1 MPLLVS
7 ASRLVN
13 FDITDGRCYIRY
25 ADWYSHPRIRELLM
39 VKPFLRVL
47 PPDEARELLRV
58 FCSLDLEDVPMTE
71 AVFRVIGEPV
81 KVMEDMPGF
90 DRSTMDGFAVRS
102 SDTFGASESSPALF
116 QIAGEV
122 AMGEMYDVQ
131 PSRGQAVRIWTGG
144 ALPPGCDAVVMLEQ
158 TEELDEQTIE
168 VLKAVAPYENVVRK
182 GEDFKAG
189 ETLLKVGRRLRPQD
203 LGLLASVGR
212 RTIRVYRKPSVAI
225 ISSGD
230 EIVPIDQN
238 PPPGCMRDVNRHT
251 LTALAREAYA
261 DPVWIGIA
269 PDTFDALSS
278 LVNQGL
284 HVSDLVLI
292 SGGSSMGSR
301 DLVIEVLESYK
312 DSQILLHGVSVSPG
326 KPLILARVGDTPVF
340 GLPGHP
346 VSAMVCFE
354 QFVVPLIRRLEG
366 ETSLK
371 PFFRPALQAFL
382 SRNLSSREGRTDY
395 IRVRLQQNEN
405 GILAVPIPGKSGMV
419 SAMVRADGFV
429 RIAAD
434 CEGLYKGDQVTVHLL
449 SNWIGDRIETEHL
462 SGHEVA
468 GRSSGDLSET
478 HRSEQLSR
486 D

>member
-1 MPLLVS
+1 
-7 ASRLVN
+7 
-13 FDITDGRCYIRY
+13 
-25 ADWYSHPRIRELLM
+25 M

-47 PPDEARELLRV
+47 RPEEVRELLRV
-58 FCSLDLEDVPMTE
+58 FRPLDLEDVPLAE
-71 AVFRVIGEPV
+71 AVYRVIGEPV
-81 KVMEDMPGF
+81 KLLEDMPGF
-90 DRSTMDGFAVRS
+90 HRSTMDGFAVRS
-102 SDTFGASESSPALF
+102 TDTFGASESSPALF
-116 QIAGEV
+116 EIAGEV
-122 AMGEMYDVQ
+122 AMGELSDLQ
-131 PSRGQAVRIWTGG
+131 PGRGQAVRIWTGG

-158 TEELDEQTIE
+158 TEELDEQTVE

-203 LGLLASVGR
+203 LGLLASVGHK
-212 RTIRVYRKPSVAI
+212 TIRVYRKPSVAI

-230 EIVPIDQN
+230 EIVPIEQN

-251 LTALAREAYA
+251 LTALVREAYA
-261 DPVWIGIA
+261 EPVWIGIA
-269 PDTFDALSS
+269 PDAFEALSS
-278 LVNQGL
+278 SVDRGL
-284 HVSDLVLI
+284 HESDLVLI

-301 DLVIEVLESYK
+301 DLVIEVLEGRQ
-312 DSQILLHGVSVSPG
+312 DSEILLHGVSVSPG

-354 QFVVPLIRRLEG
+354 QFVVPLIRWLEG
-366 ETSLK
+366 ESSLK
-371 PFFRPALQAFL
+371 PFFRPSLEAFL
-382 SRNLSSREGRTDY
+382 SRNLSSKEGRTDY
-395 IRVRLQQNEN
+395 VRVRLQQNESR
-405 GILAVPIPGKSGMV
+405 ILAVPIPGKSGMV

-434 CEGLYKGDQVTVHLL
+434 CEGLYKGDRVTVHLF
-449 SNWIGDRIETEHL
+449 SNWIEDRIETEHL
-462 SGHEVA
+462 SGHEIA
-468 GRSSGDLSET
+468 GRSSRDLSET

>member
-1 MPLLVS
+1 
-7 ASRLVN
+7 
-13 FDITDGRCYIRY
+13 
-25 ADWYSHPRIRELLM
+25 M

-47 PPDEARELLRV
+47 RPEEVRELLRV
-58 FCSLDLEDVPMTE
+58 FPPLDLEDVPLAE
-71 AVFRVIGEPV
+71 AVYRVIGEPV
-81 KVMEDMPGF
+81 KLLEDMPGF
-90 DRSTMDGFAVRS
+90 HRSTMDGFAVRS
-102 SDTFGASESSPALF
+102 TDTFGASESSPALF
-116 QIAGEV
+116 EIAGEV
-122 AMGEMYDVQ
+122 AMGELSDLQ
-131 PSRGQAVRIWTGG
+131 PGRGQAVRIWTGG

-158 TEELDEQTIE
+158 TEELDEQTVE

-203 LGLLASVGR
+203 LGLLASVGHK
-212 RTIRVYRKPSVAI
+212 TIRVYRKPSVAI

-230 EIVPIDQN
+230 EIVPIEQN

-251 LTALAREAYA
+251 LTALVREAYA
-261 DPVWIGIA
+261 EPVWIGIA
-269 PDTFDALSS
+269 PDAFEALSS
-278 LVNQGL
+278 SVDRGL
-284 HVSDLVLI
+284 HESDLVLI

-301 DLVIEVLESYK
+301 DLVIEVLEGRQ
-312 DSQILLHGVSVSPG
+312 DSEILLHGVSVSPG

-354 QFVVPLIRRLEG
+354 QFVVPLIRWLEG
-366 ETSLK
+366 ESSLK
-371 PFFRPALQAFL
+371 PFFRPTLEAFL
-382 SRNLSSREGRTDY
+382 SRNLSSKEGRTDY
-395 IRVRLQQNEN
+395 VRVRLQQNESR
-405 GILAVPIPGKSGMV
+405 ILAVPIPGKSGMV

-434 CEGLYKGDQVTVHLL
+434 CEGLYKGDRVTVHLF
-449 SNWIGDRIETEHL
+449 SNWIEDRIETEHL
-462 SGHEVA
+462 SGHEIA
-468 GRSSGDLSET
+468 GRGSDDFLET